1 MLQHNSYFDGLVQSI
16 GFERN
21 GRRYTAGVFAAGAF
35 HFNTDGAERMTIIS
49 GELRVRLPGE
59 VSRVYPTGTS
69 FEVAAHSGFDVE
81 ASSPAAYLCE
91 FL

>member
-16 GFERN
+16 GYERN
-21 GRRYTAGVFAAGAF
+21 GRRYTAGVFEAGAY
-35 HFNTDGAERMTIIS
+35 HFNTDGAERMTILS

-59 VSRVYPTGTS
+59 VSRIYPTGTA
-69 FEVAAHSGFDVE
+69 FEVPAHSGFDVE